1 MSARHESLEGHRA
14 RKQFGQNF
22 LVDERIVREIL
33 AITDPRP
40 GQRIVEIGAGLGA
53 LTAGLLAGGAELIAI
68 EIDRDLLP
76 RLRHRFGAEPR
87 FSLLARDAL
96 QVDLHALAA
105 GGRLRVVGNLPYNI
119 SSPLLFHLLAAMDV
133 LDDATVMLQHE
144 VAARLAAAPRCAD
157 YGRLSVAAQAC
168 CRVDL
173 VLAVPP
179 ESFEPRP
186 KVDSSVVR
194 LTPHAALPSPA
205 LRLALGRI
213 TQQAFSLRRKMVR
226 HSLGRLF
233 GEAELAACGVD
244 PRQRPEEIGVAQYLA
259 LAGLIEAQ
267 AEVVK
272 SPS

>member
-1 MSARHESLEGHRA
+1 MSVRHESLDGHRA

-22 LVDERIVREIL
+22 LVDEQVVREIL

-53 LTAGLLAGGAELIAI
+53 LTAGLLAGGAELVAI
-68 EIDRDLLP
+68 EVDRDLLP
-76 RLRHRFGAEPR
+76 RLERRFGAEPR
-87 FSLLARDAL
+87 FTLLAQDAL
-96 QVDLHALAA
+96 QVDLRALA
-105 GGRLRVVGNLPYNI
+105 GDGRLRVVGNLPYNI
-119 SSPLLFHLLAAMDV
+119 SSPLLFHLLDAMDV

-157 YGRLSVAAQAC
+157 YGRLSVATQAC

-179 ESFEPRP
+179 ESFEPMP
-186 KVDSSVVR
+186 KVESSVVR
-194 LTPHAALPSPA
+194 LTPLPTLPSA
-205 LRLALGRI
+205 SLRGALGRI

-233 GEAELAACGVD
+233 DDAQLAACGID
-244 PRQRPEEIGVAQYLA
+244 PRQRPEEITVERYLA
-259 LAGLIEAQ
+259 LA
-267 AEVVK
+267 K
-272 SPS
+272 SSESRGTGSHS

>member
-1 MSARHESLEGHRA
+1 MSTHHDALDGHRA

-22 LVDERIVREIL
+22 LVDERILREIL
-33 AITDPRP
+33 AITEPRP

-53 LTAGLLAGGAELIAI
+53 LTAGLLAGGAEVVAI

-76 RLRHRFGAEPR
+76 RLERRFGAEPR

-105 GGRLRVVGNLPYNI
+105 GGRLRAVGNLPYNI
-119 SSPLLFHLLAAMDV
+119 SSPLLFHLLDAMDV

-168 CRVDL
+168 CRVEL

-186 KVDSSVVR
+186 KIESSVVR
-194 LTPHAALPSPA
+194 LTPHPSLPSPT

-233 GEAELAACGVD
+233 DATELASCGID
-244 PRQRPEEIGVAQYLA
+244 PRQRPEEITVEQYLA
-259 LAGLIEAQ
+259 LAGIALLRSE
-267 AEVVK
+267 E
-272 SPS
+272 PLR

>member
-1 MSARHESLEGHRA
+1 MSGSHDALEGHRA

-22 LVDERIVREIL
+22 LVDERILREIL
-33 AITDPRP
+33 AIIDPRS

-53 LTAGLLAGGAELIAI
+53 LTAGLLGGGADVTAI

-76 RLRHRFGAEPR
+76 RLLRRFGSEPR
-87 FSLLARDAL
+87 FTLLARDAL
-96 QVDLHALAA
+96 QVDFRAMVA

-119 SSPLLFHLLAAMDV
+119 SSPLLLHLFDAMEV

-157 YGRLSVAAQAC
+157 YGRLGIAAQAC

-179 ESFEPRP
+179 ESFEPVPR
-186 KVDSSVVR
+186 VDSSVVR
-194 LTPHAALPSPA
+194 LTPLATVPSPA
-205 LRLALGRI
+205 LRQALGRI

-233 GEAELAACGVD
+233 DDTQLAACGIEA
-244 PRQRPEEIGVAQYLA
+244 RQRPEEITVAQYLD
-259 LAGLIEAQ
+259 LARIATS
-267 AEVVK
+267 ATR
-272 SPS
+272 